1 MVPEWNYIKVG
12 GVEYP
17 AHVLGIYKDGQ
28 WDGRESRAV
37 TLKMG
42 IVEAMALLPTGVS
55 WSIVVHDADGGAAY
69 EEDQSEYCVAG
80 LATDHRDG
88 TVTVHM
94 GKRTASDALAELEAA
109 YDA

>member
-1 MVPEWNYIKVG
+1 MTPENNYIRVG

-17 AHVLGIYKDGQ
+17 AHVLGIYRDGQ

-37 TLKMG
+37 TLEMG
-42 IVEAMALLPTGVS
+42 IMEAMALLPSGVS
-55 WSIVVHDADGGAAY
+55 WSIVVHDADGGIAY

-80 LATDHRDG
+80 LATDHRNG
-88 TVTVHM
+88 KVTVHM
-94 GKRTASDALAELEAA
+94 GKRTAGDALAELEEA